1 VTLMSS
7 PSSMTIGWRSFCIEL
22 NLVRSLH
29 IWCDA
34 LELMTHEDGAETAVS
49 AVALLASLIWS

>member
-1 VTLMSS
+1 
-7 PSSMTIGWRSFCIEL
+7 MTIGWRSFCIEL